1 MQPPKLVQSIG
12 TEIAIAWPDGAE
24 SYYPMEYLRASSP
37 SAENKG
43 EVDILGHRH
52 GGNDQTEFP
61 GVTVTG
67 WQFVGNYAVRFG
79 FSDGHQTGLFS
90 WDYLHEIDPARA

>member
-12 TEIAIAWPDGAE
+12 TEIAIAWPDGSE

-61 GVTVTG
+61 GVTVMG